1 MNNIFRIFSFFILIL
16 TFPFVLFPNENDN
29 LRDKAD
35 KCISIISKINFPI
48 ETQENKGINK
58 IILLKWDDK
67 SSSYKVVLYYP
78 ISKDEFSDKKIY
90 SNGNVVSIKGKF
102 NANSN
107 MLNVYIYFYEKK
119 DGILL
124 DYYELNTIVKLKKN
138 DINILGWSS
147 SISRFNTNPKF
158 ISFVKFN

>member
-29 LRDKAD
+29 LRDKVD
-35 KCISIISKINFPI
+35 NCISIISKINFPI

-67 SSSYKVVLYYP
+67 SSNYKMVLYYP
-78 ISKDEFSDKKIY
+78 INKDEFSDKKIY

-107 MLNVYIYFYEKK
+107 MLNVYIHFYEKK

>member
-1 MNNIFRIFSFFILIL
+1 MNNIFRILIFFILIL
-16 TFPFVLFPNENDN
+16 TFPFELFPNENDN
-29 LRDKAD
+29 LRDKVD
-35 KCISIISKINFPI
+35 NCISIISKINFPI
-48 ETQENKGINK
+48 ETQENKDINK

-78 ISKDEFSDKKIY
+78 ITKSEFRDRKIY

-102 NANSN
+102 NTSSN
-107 MLNVYIYFYEKK
+107 MLNVYIHFYEKK

-138 DINILGWSS
+138 DINLLGWSS

-158 ISFVKFN
+158 ISFVKFD

>member
-29 LRDKAD
+29 LRDKVD
-35 KCISIISKINFPI
+35 NCISIISKINFPI

-67 SSSYKVVLYYP
+67 SSNYKMVLYYP

-107 MLNVYIYFYEKK
+107 MLNVYIHFYEKK

>member
-35 KCISIISKINFPI
+35 KCISIISKTNFPI

-58 IILLKWDDK
+58 I
-67 SSSYKVVLYYP
+67 
-78 ISKDEFSDKKIY
+78 KDEFSDKKIY

-102 NANSN
+102 NASSN
-107 MLNVYIYFYEKK
+107 MLNVYIHFYEKK

-138 DINILGWSS
+138 DINLLGWSS

>member
-16 TFPFVLFPNENDN
+16 IFPFELFPNENDN
-29 LRDKAD
+29 LRDKTD
-35 KCISIISKINFPI
+35 NCILIISKINFPI
-48 ETQENKGINK
+48 ETQENKDINK

-102 NANSN
+102 NTSSN
-107 MLNVYIYFYEKK
+107 ALNVYIHFYEKK

-138 DINILGWSS
+138 DINLLGWSS

-158 ISFVKFN
+158 ISFIKSN

>member
-1 MNNIFRIFSFFILIL
+1 MNNIFRILSFFILIL
-16 TFPFVLFPNENDN
+16 TFPFGLFPNENDN
-29 LRDKAD
+29 LRDKVD
-35 KCISIISKINFPI
+35 NCISIISKINFPI
-48 ETQENKGINK
+48 ETQENKDINK

-67 SSSYKVVLYYP
+67 SSSYKVVLYYL
-78 ISKDEFSDKKIY
+78 ISKSEFRDRKIY

-102 NANSN
+102 NTSSN

-138 DINILGWSS
+138 DINLLGWSS

-158 ISFVKFN
+158 ISFVKFD

>member
-1 MNNIFRIFSFFILIL
+1 MNNIFKIFSFFILIL
-16 TFPFVLFPNENDN
+16 TFPFELFPNENDN

-35 KCISIISKINFPI
+35 HCISIISKINFPI
-48 ETQENKGINK
+48 ETQENKDINK

-67 SSSYKVVLYYP
+67 SSSYKVVLYYQ

-102 NANSN
+102 NTSSN
-107 MLNVYIYFYEKK
+107 MLNVYIHFYEKK

-138 DINILGWSS
+138 DINLLGWSS

-158 ISFVKFN
+158 ISFVKFD